1 MIWENKMKN
10 QISILATL
18 FALAAFAPLA
28 TAKQLES
35 NELKELVENGVTIN
49 FKDGSRSFFFK
60 GSLNQY
66 AFPPSKYF
74 IKNGEIC
81 IHGRYKKWGCDQIH
95 KEGNTYYW
103 KNGSGKKYAIK
114 SIDPV
119 E

>member
-1 MIWENKMKN
+1 MKFL
-10 QISILATL
+10 ISFVAAVLLVFSFTL
-18 FALAAFAPLA
+18 PAS
-28 TAKQLES
+28 AKQLKS
-35 NELKELVENGVTIN
+35 KELKELVKNGVTIN

-60 GSLNQY
+60 GGLNQY

-103 KNGSGKKYAIK
+103 KNGSGQKYAIK